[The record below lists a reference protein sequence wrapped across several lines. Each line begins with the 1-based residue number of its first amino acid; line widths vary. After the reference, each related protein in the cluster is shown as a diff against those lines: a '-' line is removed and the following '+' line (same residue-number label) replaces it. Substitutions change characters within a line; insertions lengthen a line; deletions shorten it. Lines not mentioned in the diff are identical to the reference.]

1 MLTDTGPLVALLDKD
16 DAQHAAC
23 LKALGGLARGPLLT
37 TWPCFTEAMY
47 LLNLVGGHHYQNSL
61 WHWRRD
67 GRLSLLDIT
76 RAEAD
81 RMEALM
87 ALYKNVP
94 MDFADASLVAV
105 AESCGYRRL
114 FTIDSDFYIY
124 RLADGSVLE
133 VVR

>member
-1 MLTDTGPLVALLDKD
+1 MLTDTGPLVGLLDKD
-16 DAQHAAC
+16 DSQHAAC
-23 LKALGGLARGPLLT
+23 LKALGRLPRAPLLT

-47 LLNLVGGHHYQNSL
+47 LLSVVGGHRYQSSL
-61 WHWRRD
+61 WQWRRD
-67 GRLSLLDIT
+67 GRLALLDIT
-76 RAEAD
+76 PAEAD
-81 RMEALM
+81 RMDALM

-94 MDFADASLVAV
+94 MDLADASLVAV
-105 AESCGYRRL
+105 AESRGIRRL